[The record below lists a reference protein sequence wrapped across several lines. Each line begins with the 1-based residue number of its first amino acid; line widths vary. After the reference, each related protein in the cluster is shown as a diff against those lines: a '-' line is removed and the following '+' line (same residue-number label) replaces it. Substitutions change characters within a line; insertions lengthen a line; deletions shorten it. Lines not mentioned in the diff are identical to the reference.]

1 MMAIYHDVYILCK
14 CDGHLTDFDSL
25 PCLNHKGYPRPVES
39 LSSLHHSGQ
48 VHIQTPWS
56 EIVGTLRFT
65 SKKWRKISIKL
76 RMSWWAGGLWRVS
89 RNLDFRIT
97 SKKWKIPIKLGMPWW
112 AGGLWRDSRKTLD
125 ECLGK
130 KNINQPQPLNNKLE
144 SVIDIPENKPNVTGF
159 PRNPSHFVVVWWPL
173 WCDAFSEV
181 SRRTP
186 EFEVWRVF
194 WKTLDDLGWP
204 AGISIKR
211 WRVLARRDFAKPY
224 LFTNQSNYEFGIVNK
239 DPTKEHGLMLVHHSL
254 GEGILEFWQ

>member
-1 MMAIYHDVYILCK
+1 MAENI
-14 CDGHLTDFDSL
+14 
-25 PCLNHKGYPRPVES
+25 N
-39 LSSLHHSGQ
+39 
-48 VHIQTPWS
+48 QTTHVLVSWWIVTGFS
-56 EIVGTLRFT
+56 ELRFQDYQQKMENT
-65 SKKWRKISIKL
+65 NQTRHAL
-76 RMSWWAGGLWRVS
+76 VSWWIVTGFSENPW
-89 RNLDFRIT
+89 
-97 SKKWKIPIKLGMPWW
+97 WMPW
-112 AGGLWRDSRKTLD
+112 
-125 ECLGK
+125 E